1 MPDSDSGDQVLE
13 CNSGY
18 TGSVTITCSI
28 AFEWSQPRESCGR
41 NDCRLLKSEHF
52 GCGGTVLDGVSVPE
66 TVFGDSV
73 VVPCPQGFEEG
84 VMNVTCL
91 SSGWGT
97 PSTPCS
103 SQSIINQL

>member
-1 MPDSDSGDQVLE
+1 M
-13 CNSGY
+13 
-18 TGSVTITCSI
+18 I
-28 AFEWSQPRESCGR
+28 
-41 NDCRLLKSEHF
+41 
-52 GCGGTVLDGVSVPE
+52 DGVSVPE

-73 VVPCPQGFEEG
+73 EVSCPQGFVEG

-103 SQSIINQL
+103 SLSLITQL